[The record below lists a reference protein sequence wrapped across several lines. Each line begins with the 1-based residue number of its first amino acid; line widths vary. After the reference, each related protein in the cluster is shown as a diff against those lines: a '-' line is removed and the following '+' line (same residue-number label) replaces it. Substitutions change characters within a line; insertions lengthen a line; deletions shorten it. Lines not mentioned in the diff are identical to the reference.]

1 VSRIPTGRSSRGSR
15 MTSGGLAAF
24 LLLALT
30 SCSQETTEEWKRLGL
45 PEPASDRAEFTAE
58 LWIGS
63 WIAALIIGAFVW
75 GLILW
80 VCFRY
85 RRRDDD
91 ELPTQVRYNLPIEV
105 LYTIAPIIVV
115 AVLFFFTVEKQNS
128 VIELVDE
135 PDHDVLVTAQ
145 QWSWSFTYLDEE
157 ALGGETDVYE
167 VGTPETVPVLWL
179 VEDQSVTFQLNSPDV
194 IHSFW
199 VPAFLYKL
207 DVIPGRDQALQFFS
221 LTPTTAGDFEGR
233 CAELC
238 GFQHSRMLFTV
249 KVVDQAAYE
258 AHLLDLEQR
267 GQVGTLVGA
276 EDSNEIEGLE
286 TEDEEVAE

>member
-1 VSRIPTGRSSRGSR
+1 
-15 MTSGGLAAF
+15 MSG
-24 LLLALT
+24 LLLTLT
-30 SCSQETTEEWKRLGL
+30 GCSQETTDEWQRLGL
-45 PEPASDRAEFTAE
+45 PEPASDRAEYTAD

-63 WIAALIIGAFVW
+63 WTAALIIGAFVW

-80 VCFRY
+80 TSFHY
-85 RRRDDD
+85 RRRHDE

-115 AVLFFFTVEKQNS
+115 AVLFFYTVEKQNAVTE
-128 VIELVDE
+128 VIDD
-135 PDHDVLVTAQ
+135 PDHDVLVTGQ
-145 QWSWSFTYLDEE
+145 QWSWTFTYRDEE
-157 ALGGETDVYE
+157 ALGGDTDVYE
-167 VGTPETVPVLWL
+167 LGTPATIPELWL
-179 VEDQSVTFQLNSPDV
+179 VEDQSVTFELNSPDV

-207 DVIPGRDQALQFFS
+207 DVIPGRDQSFS
-221 LTPTTAGDFEGR
+221 LTPTTAGEFEGR

-249 KVVDQAAYE
+249 KVVDQGAYD

-267 GQVGTLVGA
+267 GQVGEPEGA
-276 EDSNEIEGLE
+276 VDSEDVEGLE
-286 TEDEEVAE
+286 TEDGEVTQ

>member
-1 VSRIPTGRSSRGSR
+1 MSRISTRRTTQRLLGPRFAAW
-15 MTSGGLAAF
+15 GGLG

-30 SCSQETTEEWKRLGL
+30 GCSQESTDEWKRLGL
-45 PEPASDRAEFTAE
+45 PEPASDRAEYTAD

-63 WIAALIIGAFVW
+63 WTAALIIGAFVW

-80 VCFRY
+80 TCFRY
-85 RRRDDD
+85 RRRHDE

-115 AVLFFFTVEKQNS
+115 AVLFFFTVEKQNAVQE
-128 VIELVDE
+128 VIAE
-135 PDHDVLVTAQ
+135 PDHDVLVTAH
-145 QWSWSFTYLDEE
+145 QWSWTFTYQDEDV
-157 ALGGETDVYE
+157 LGGKTDVYE
-167 VGTPETVPVLWL
+167 VGTPETVPELWL
-179 VEDQSVTFQLNSPDV
+179 VEDQSVTFELNSPDV

-207 DVIPGRDQALQFFS
+207 DVIPGRDQSFS
-221 LTPTTAGDFEGR
+221 LTPTTAGEFEGR

-238 GFQHSRMLFTV
+238 GFQHARMLFTV
-249 KVVDQAAYE
+249 KVVDQQAYE
-258 AHLLDLEQR
+258 AHLRDLEQR
-267 GQVGTLVGA
+267 GQVGTPRGA
-276 EDSNEIEGLE
+276 SDSEDVTGLD

>member
-1 VSRIPTGRSSRGSR
+1 MSRISTVGRTRRSRAPR
-15 MTSGGLAAF
+15 VAAAVVSG
-24 LLLALT
+24 LLLTLT
-30 SCSQETTEEWKRLGL
+30 GCSQETTDEWQRLGL
-45 PEPASDRAEFTAE
+45 PEPASDRAEYTAD

-63 WIAALIIGAFVW
+63 WTAALIIGAFVW

-80 VCFRY
+80 TSFHY
-85 RRRDDD
+85 RRRHDE

-115 AVLFFFTVEKQNS
+115 AVLFFYTVEKQNAVTE
-128 VIELVDE
+128 VIDD
-135 PDHDVLVTAQ
+135 PDHDVLVTGQ
-145 QWSWSFTYLDEE
+145 QWSWTFTYRDEE
-157 ALGGETDVYE
+157 ALGGDTDVYE
-167 VGTPETVPVLWL
+167 LGTPATIPELWL
-179 VEDQSVTFQLNSPDV
+179 VEDQSVTFELNSPDV

-207 DVIPGRDQALQFFS
+207 DVIPGRDQSFS
-221 LTPTTAGDFEGR
+221 LTPTTAGEFAGR

-249 KVVDQAAYE
+249 KVVDQGAYD

-267 GQVGTLVGA
+267 GQVGEPEGA
-276 EDSNEIEGLE
+276 VDSEDVEGLE
-286 TEDEEVAE
+286 TEDGEVTQ